1 MYGDFP
7 AKNTVCTPYIYG
19 SGQPYTII
27 TISQSSGNAQCMGF
41 GALCARTQVLCADV
55 KTRQLRQCY
64 QSSIQDQVQRS
75 YGPSTNW
82 RQGAQKARTIVESL
96 STKKARCTSLRQ
108 KKNLSPPERQG
119 APLFTKKAR
128 CTSLHQKRRG
138 APLST
143 KRKTSLHQKGKV
155 RLSSPKRQ
163 GAPLSTKKGKVHLS
177 PPKEKPLST
186 KKARCA
192 SLHQKGKVHLSPPK
206 KARCTSLHQKEN
218 LSPPKRQGAP
228 LSTKEGKVHNRTHT
242 HTHTHHSGNFG
253 WKHTQAETH

>member
-1 MYGDFP
+1 MVISLL
-7 AKNTVCTPYIYG
+7 KIPYVHRIYMVLAN
-19 SGQPYTII
+19 PT
-27 TISQSSGNAQCMGF
+27 QSSQYHNHRAMLSAWVSG
-41 GALCARTQVLCADV
+41 LYARGHRFSVLMWKRVSFDSAIKAAS
-55 KTRQLRQCY
+55 KTRSREATAPAP
-64 QSSIQDQVQRS
+64 IEGKVHKKHA
-75 YGPSTNW
+75 PSW
-82 RQGAQKARTIVESL
+82 
-96 STKKARCTSLRQ
+96 
-108 KKNLSPPERQG
+108 NLSPPKRQG
-119 APLFTKKAR
+119 APLSA
-128 CTSLHQKRRG
+128 
-138 APLST
+138 

-163 GAPLSTKKGKVHLS
+163 GAPLSTKKGEVHLS
-177 PPKEKPLST
+177 PPKGKPLST